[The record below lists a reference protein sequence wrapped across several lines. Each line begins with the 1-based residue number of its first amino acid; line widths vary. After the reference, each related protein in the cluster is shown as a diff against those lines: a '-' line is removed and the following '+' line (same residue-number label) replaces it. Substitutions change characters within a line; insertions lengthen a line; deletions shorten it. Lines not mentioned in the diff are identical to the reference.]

1 MSAAASCI
9 HSYDEQRLAEL
20 FCQQRNSLIRQTD
33 RMFAGLMIFQWLA
46 GILMA
51 LMVSPRTWIG
61 DTSAVHLHVWAAVF
75 LGGLISSL
83 PILLAVIHPGRTSTR
98 HVIAFAQA
106 AWSAL
111 LIHLSGGRIET
122 HFHVFGSL
130 AFIAF
135 YHDWKVIIT
144 ASVLIAADHFAR
156 GIWWPQSVFGV
167 LVESPYRW
175 VEHSAW
181 VVFEDIF
188 LIASCI
194 RGIRESR
201 EISRRQ
207 AILEAT
213 NQQIEA
219 KVEERT
225 QQLRHERDRT
235 ETVNLELSLKAK
247 QLVESNCQL
256 ANEMAERSKAEAA
269 RAELQERF
277 VKSSRMAGMAEVATG
292 ILHNVGNVLNSVNV
306 SVSLLMERARTSH
319 VATLVKASDVISQHR
334 DALPAFLSTDSRG
347 QHFPRLLSELS
358 KRLSGQQEQQVKELE
373 SLIRHIEH
381 IKEVVNMQ
389 QSYAQLQGHVESV
402 NVIDLLEDAVKF
414 NDSGFSR
421 HGIQVFHSIQELPP
435 VVTDKH
441 KVLQILVNLISNA
454 KDALT
459 ASGRDN
465 KELTFE
471 VFGDDEHVSI
481 RVRDNGIGISR
492 ENLTQIFSHGF
503 TTRVDGHGFGL
514 HSAALAAQ
522 ELKGSLSVHS
532 DGPGQGA
539 AFTLRLPRRK
549 DESCIT

>member
-1 MSAAASCI
+1 MSATAACI
-9 HSYDEQRLAEL
+9 HSYDEYRLAEL
-20 FCQQRNSLIRQTD
+20 FCQQRDSLIRQTD

-46 GILMA
+46 GIVMA
-51 LMVSPRTWIG
+51 LIVSPRTWIG

-98 HVIAFAQA
+98 HIIAFAQA

-201 EISRRQ
+201 EICRRQ

-256 ANEMAERSKAEAA
+256 ANEMTERSKAEAA
-269 RAELQERF
+269 RIELQERF

-292 ILHNVGNVLNSVNV
+292 VLHNVGNVLNSVNV
-306 SVSLLMERARTSH
+306 SASLLMERTRTSD
-319 VATLVKASDVISQHR
+319 VATLVKASDVIAQHR
-334 DALPAFLSTDSRG
+334 DALPAFLSIDSRG

-402 NVIDLLEDAVKF
+402 KVIDLLEDAVKF
-414 NDSGFSR
+414 NDVGFAS
-421 HGIQVFHSIQELPP
+421 HGIQVLHSVQDLPP

-459 ASGRDN
+459 TSGREK

-539 AFTLRLPRRK
+539 AFTLRLPRRE
-549 DESCIT
+549 DESCNK